1 MALAYTVYQ
10 IILDDETVAQ
20 VNKDGWGSSNKAS
33 AYAKA
38 LSFGDPTTGLK
49 HGCYTKVAEIIAD
62 DLDHVFE
69 IGNGVVPCEEGRMR
83 RYAKMTSIS
92 VGNIIGDDFGRRW
105 VVSPFG
111 FTPVEEA
118 IQQYAT

>member
-1 MALAYTVYQ
+1 
-10 IILDDETVAQ
+10 
-20 VNKDGWGSSNKAS
+20 
-33 AYAKA
+33 
-38 LSFGDPTTGLK
+38 
-49 HGCYTKVAEIIAD
+49 
-62 DLDHVFE
+62 
-69 IGNGVVPCEEGRMR
+69 MR